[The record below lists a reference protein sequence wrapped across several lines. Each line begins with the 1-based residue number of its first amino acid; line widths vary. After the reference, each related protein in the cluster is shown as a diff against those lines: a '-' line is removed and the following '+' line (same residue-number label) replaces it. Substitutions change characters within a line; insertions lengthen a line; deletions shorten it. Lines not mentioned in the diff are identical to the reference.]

1 MIELCIGAALGFVLR
16 KAAPWLSGV
25 KDEQGIR
32 IPWPEVLGAV
42 LFGIIGLFWLAGPNP
57 AALVFSGLLLAVLVT
72 DFRYKLIPDRIT
84 FPGTAIGI
92 VASGIWPTFIVATF
106 RQDLLLKTIG
116 MSSGFVGGM
125 TLAIAGAAFGFL
137 VFEGFRRVMSRLAN
151 MEVMGMGDSKLI
163 MLMGAFLGPW
173 GVMLALFPGMIC
185 GLLIGIVYTR
195 IMKSPHFP
203 FGPALAIGGFI
214 TMLWPSSV
222 SGSITW
228 MQDIAH
234 GANRGALMFFNFL
247 LLAVAVWLMLRVR
260 KRSREYTDAIE
271 EDYGKLEERDREKKP
286 KKAKSKPK
294 K

>member
-1 MIELCIGAALGFVLR
+1 MIEAVIGAVLGFILR

-25 KDEQGIR
+25 EDKKGIR
-32 IPWPEVLGAV
+32 VPWPEALGA
-42 LFGIIGLFWLAGPNP
+42 GLFWVAGLDP
-57 AALVFSGLLLAVLVT
+57 AALIFSGLLLAVLVT

-92 VASGIWPTFIVATF
+92 VASGIWPAFIGATF
-106 RQDLLLKTIG
+106 RQDLLLKTVG
-116 MSSGFVGGM
+116 LSSGVVGGM
-125 TLAIAGAAFGFL
+125 TLAIAGAAFGF
-137 VFEGFRRVMSRLAN
+137 VAFEGFRRVMSRIAT

-163 MLMGAFLGPW
+163 MMMGAFLGPW

-222 SGSITW
+222 SDSITW
-228 MQDIAH
+228 MQEIAR
-234 GANRGALMFFNFL
+234 GANRGALMFFNLL

-271 EDYGKLEERDREKKP
+271 EDYDKLEEREKK
-286 KKAKSKPK
+286 KKDEEEDEEEDEE
-294 K
+294 